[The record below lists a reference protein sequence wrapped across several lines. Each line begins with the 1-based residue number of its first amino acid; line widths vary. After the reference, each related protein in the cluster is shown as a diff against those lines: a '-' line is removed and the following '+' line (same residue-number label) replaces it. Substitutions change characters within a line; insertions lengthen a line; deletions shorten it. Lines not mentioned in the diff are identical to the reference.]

1 MVCVVIGVTMSLLYL
16 VELNYN
22 LKVNVD
28 KNIYKVNKADNNRLS
43 EMGFIKGT
51 IFRIV
56 KKVSGMLQLRFNS
69 SDVVIREETKEDI
82 EVEEYVK

>member
-1 MVCVVIGVTMSLLYL
+1 ML
-16 VELNYN
+16 
-22 LKVNVD
+22 
-28 KNIYKVNKADNNRLS
+28 YKVKSNNNNRLS

-69 SDVVIREETKEDI
+69 NDIVIREETKEDV
-82 EVEEYVK
+82 EVEEYVN

>member
-1 MVCVVIGVTMSLLYL
+1 ML
-16 VELNYN
+16 VQ
-22 LKVNVD
+22 VNG
-28 KNIYKVNKADNNRLS
+28 NMLYKVKSNNNNRLS

-69 SDVVIREETKEDI
+69 NDIVIREETKEDVEI
-82 EVEEYVK
+82 EEYVN

>member
-1 MVCVVIGVTMSLLYL
+1 ML
-16 VELNYN
+16 VQ
-22 LKVNVD
+22 VNE
-28 KNIYKVNKADNNRLS
+28 NMLYKVKSNNNNRLS

-69 SDVVIREETKEDI
+69 NDIVIREETKEDV
-82 EVEEYVK
+82 EVEEYVN

>member
-1 MVCVVIGVTMSLLYL
+1 ML
-16 VELNYN
+16 
-22 LKVNVD
+22 
-28 KNIYKVNKADNNRLS
+28 YKVKSNNNNRLS

-69 SDVVIREETKEDI
+69 SDVVIREETKEDV
-82 EVEEYVK
+82 EVAEYVE